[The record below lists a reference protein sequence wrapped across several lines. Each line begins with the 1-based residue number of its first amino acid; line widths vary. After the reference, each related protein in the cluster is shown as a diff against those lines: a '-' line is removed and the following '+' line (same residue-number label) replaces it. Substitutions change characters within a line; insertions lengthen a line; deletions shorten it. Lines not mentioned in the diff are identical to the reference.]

1 MQIKVLIRSL
11 IIWLAA
17 PPLSAGCVT
26 DPILCDAHSHLYLS
40 NQETEAAESVMD
52 RFLAVGGLQHDFR
65 KEGAK
70 QNADIPASVREFASL
85 VEQGKGENGA
95 GVHLSGESKHHQ
107 TSEL

>member
-17 PPLSAGCVT
+17 PPLISAGCDT
-26 DPILCDAHSHLYLS
+26 DPILCNAHSHLYLS

-52 RFLAVGGLQHDFR
+52 RFLAVGGLQQDFR
-65 KEGAK
+65 KEGA
-70 QNADIPASVREFASL
+70 QQTADIPAPVREFESL

-95 GVHLSGESKHHQ
+95 GVHLSGEHHQ
-107 TSEL
+107 ASEL